1 MDALSPGMP
10 ASVAP
15 AVHRPVL
22 SRDEPAV
29 AGFERAT
36 FMTRE
41 RLHSPGPVDV
51 VLEDDQPNQVI
62 HAAVGNEWLQYLER
76 EPLHVRPSLLT
87 SAQTMYHGVNVD
99 ENGQKTHQFTSLNA
113 SRILYNPT
121 NGQPSMVSGHAFTH
135 FVEAPEGGAF
145 WSLELPY
152 PRDERIEV
160 SMSPVVPRSTPS
172 TTVIL
177 KEDGSSSPRIPIPP
191 VFDDSIPVSDLGN
204 EANEGDAEQ
213 NNIARSDEIPTTTE
227 LVLGRDGSPLT
238 TLSSGSEEY
247 ELVGSHAPNDDEDVC
262 SECGREGHKILAC
275 DNWRPRLEP
284 AEFPTHDDRLDI
296 PPSASQD
303 APAGENTPSSGPAWL
318 ELFSRNVSP
327 EPPEFQ
333 GIVATGFPENVVR
346 MGGREEHLE
355 AKHGQ
360 DDDARAEMSAQLLA
374 EDMDHGAKVMRAYL
388 MHRTD
393 GPEDVS
399 TEINALTAA
408 NVSCQR
414 LLSAFSSEAIS
425 RERLLGIMALAGNIQ
440 MEAHYA
446 RRQVEET
453 LREHSERLVEGIN
466 TDVPSTSALLATGA
480 QLLARTLRTGREGL
494 DLLGEATAEEAEGY
508 RRVNERD
515 ATSRGDGN
523 HVTVTSFPPATSHS
537 LFRPQ
542 DSSPLRADFGSPS
555 DGDELVSLPD
565 VVVLGDDE
573 LVTGDLQSDP
583 ALSYDYPIHQ
593 QRATVDTEQDSQT
606 SNDSTSSSLPD
617 LISVSSTGSSSSW
630 GSVEYDF
637 NTDTPRTVIDEALFR
652 LTRSSA
658 VAQRWAMPEVTPP
671 RSPVYHSP
679 LYIPEI
685 PLVQGIG
692 TSGNDGPSV
701 FTPSPSPTWIDGPA
715 VAAASVPSLSS
726 PGEPTARSL
735 PLYHFHE
742 PPPPV
747 PDTTISGRR
756 AFTPSSSPTWID
768 GPVVTAAPVLSSS
781 PPGEPTALPFYHFH
795 VPPPPVPDT
804 TIPISNHPVGQAVH
818 EASASVSTPA
828 APTSTT
834 VRTDSYYAT
843 HVELPS
849 APFSRNPRLLRQ
861 QLDKLV
867 FKSPDAFPEE
877 PSNAE
882 LDQKIFQWASDR
894 QAKSTELGTI
904 TQDYVLGPSAGTRNL
919 TLPQLAQHYNQSQ
932 QNRDMEEETYQYKQ
946 RVMTAQYPLP
956 TTSSFSEAA
965 PKRRRATSLPPTPTR
980 GKQSLSDLGNVETLQ
995 ALALL
1000 REGILDTLRNAVDFL
1015 VNMGA
1020 NFMYGRQ
1027 LYIEAQPGW
1036 LALVGTEWHLLYE
1049 GTRRRHPLL
1058 RDLETAQLYIVAVLL
1073 RHHAR
1078 YDLAI
1083 GCEALLRMRL
1093 DNEEIIHIILD
1104 LGYFNN
1110 SGNYT
1115 SPHSVPELNETL
1127 PPWARPPY
1135 ALPLFE
1141 DVSDGYSSDGEP
1153 PAKRAHMDT
1162 IGEPVPTEIASSS
1175 QVNDQT
1181 SFPIDDQPPIL
1192 VNDQLF
1198 FRADD
1203 QPSFRDNSLQPLY
1216 DAHVAATYAFF
1227 DSGTHT
1233 QEYSDDFFTSNGH
1246 HVYQPEAT
1254 AAVSLND
1261 YTAAPILSGDPVFLT
1276 YPYGTHSLVAASDVA
1291 NPIAAYIDSPTS
1303 AHTTIPVSATRSTLD
1318 DDQRTSSSTPS
1329 TATSSESDDIW
1340 HGNAMGFNEADFDWD
1355 ASVSDFVATIG
1366 EERF

>member
-1 MDALSPGMP
+1 
-10 ASVAP
+10 
-15 AVHRPVL
+15 
-22 SRDEPAV
+22 
-29 AGFERAT
+29 
-36 FMTRE
+36 
-41 RLHSPGPVDV
+41 
-51 VLEDDQPNQVI
+51 
-62 HAAVGNEWLQYLER
+62 
-76 EPLHVRPSLLT
+76 
-87 SAQTMYHGVNVD
+87 
-99 ENGQKTHQFTSLNA
+99 
-113 SRILYNPT
+113 
-121 NGQPSMVSGHAFTH
+121 MVSGHAFTH

-152 PRDERIEV
+152 PRDDRIKS
-160 SMSPVVPRSTPS
+160 SMSPVAPRPTPS
-172 TTVIL
+172 TAVTF
-177 KEDGSSSPRIPIPP
+177 KEDNSPSPRIPTLPSVFNDPIPAN
-191 VFDDSIPVSDLGN
+191 DLGN
-204 EANEGDAEQ
+204 EATERDAEQ
-213 NNIARSDEIPTTTE
+213 NDIARDDEIPTTTE
-227 LVLGRDGSPLT
+227 LALGRDGSPLT

-247 ELVGSHAPNDDEDVC
+247 EVVGSHAPDDDDDVC
-262 SECGREGHKILAC
+262 SDCGRVGHSILAC
-275 DNWRPRLEP
+275 NDWRPRLEP
-284 AEFPTHDDRLDI
+284 AEFPTHNNHLETL
-296 PPSASQD
+296 PPVPRD
-303 APAGENTPSSGPAWL
+303 TPARERTPSSGPAWL
-318 ELFSRNVSP
+318 ELFSRNATP
-327 EPPEFQ
+327 EPPEFR

-346 MGGREEHLE
+346 MGPEKSIVCALMKAIFVELAAAREGR
-355 AKHGQ
+355 
-360 DDDARAEMSAQLLA
+360 DDDERAQLAARILA
-374 EDMDHGAKVMRAYL
+374 EDMEHGAKVVRAYL
-388 MHRTD
+388 MHRVD

-399 TEINALTAA
+399 TEVNAMTAA
-408 NVSCQR
+408 NASFQR
-414 LLSAFSSEAIS
+414 LLSAFSGETIS
-425 RERLLGIMALAGNIQ
+425 QERLLGIMALAGNIQ

-453 LREHSERLVEGIN
+453 LCEHSERLVEGIN
-466 TDVPSTSALLATGA
+466 TDAPSTSALLATGA

-494 DLLGEATAEEAEGY
+494 DLLGEATAEEAEGN

-555 DGDELVSLPD
+555 EEDELVSLPD

-593 QRATVDTEQDSQT
+593 QRATVDAEQISQT
-606 SNDSTSSSLPD
+606 SDNSTSSSLPD
-617 LISVSSTGSSSSW
+617 LISVLSTGSSSSW

-658 VAQRWAMPEVTPP
+658 VAQRWTMHEVTPP

-679 LYIPEI
+679 LYNPEI
-685 PLVQGIG
+685 PLVQGVG
-692 TSGNDGPSV
+692 TSGNVGPSA
-701 FTPSPSPTWIDGPA
+701 FTPSPSPTWIDGP
-715 VAAASVPSLSS
+715 VAA
-726 PGEPTARSL
+726 
-735 PLYHFHE
+735 
-742 PPPPV
+742 
-747 PDTTISGRR
+747 
-756 AFTPSSSPTWID
+756 
-768 GPVVTAAPVLSSS
+768 AAPVLSLS
-781 PPGEPTALPFYHFH
+781 PPGEPTARPLPLYHFH
-795 VPPPPVPDT
+795 VPPPPVPDST
-804 TIPISNHPVGQAVH
+804 SSTATHSVSKIVH
-818 EASASVSTPA
+818 EGGASAFIPA

-867 FKSPDAFPEE
+867 FESPDAFPEE

-894 QAKSTELGTI
+894 QAKATELGTL
-904 TQDYVLGPSAGTRNL
+904 TQDYVLGPSAGARNL
-919 TLPQLAQHYNQSQ
+919 TLPQLAQHYDQSQ

-995 ALALL
+995 AMALL

-1036 LALVGTEWHLLYE
+1036 LALVGTDWHLLYE
-1049 GTRRRHPLL
+1049 GARRRHPLL
-1058 RDLETAQLYIVAVLL
+1058 RDIETAQLYIVAALL

-1093 DNEEIIHIILD
+1093 DNEEIIHLILD
-1104 LGYFNN
+1104 LGYFNR
-1110 SGNYT
+1110 SGNFT
-1115 SPHSVPELNETL
+1115 SPYSVPELNKTL

-1141 DVSDGYSSDGEP
+1141 DVSDGYSSDGQP
-1153 PAKRAHMDT
+1153 PAKRARMDT
-1162 IGEPVPTEIASSS
+1162 IGEPVPTDIASSS
-1175 QVNDQT
+1175 SPQANEQSSSHVNEQLSSSVHD
-1181 SFPIDDQPPIL
+1181 PPPFL

-1216 DAHVAATYAFF
+1216 DAHVAATNIVTTSLPRMVTISTNPKPSSLPPPYHLMTTTASPIP
-1227 DSGTHT
+1227 SG
-1233 QEYSDDFFTSNGH
+1233 N
-1246 HVYQPEAT
+1246 
-1254 AAVSLND
+1254 
-1261 YTAAPILSGDPVFLT
+1261 PVFLS
-1276 YPYGTHSLVAASDVA
+1276 YPYNTHSLVAASDVT
-1291 NPIAAYIDSPTS
+1291 NPATSFIDSSTA
-1303 AHTTIPVSATRSTLD
+1303 AHTSIPVSATRSTLD

-1340 HGNAMGFNEADFDWD
+1340 HGNALGFNEADFDWD
-1355 ASVSDFVATIG
+1355 ASVSDFVATVG